1 MIQFSRISRFV
12 GRYKFFEILQRAAT
26 QRVNYYDTIFRT
38 RVSRITSTNY
48 PFTTSAFVTIGKK
61 KLRYKFF
68 WHFNVPIFRIKSS
81 CESFALTNMKK
92 KIIKS
97 RFTANINFEI
107 FQQTAISISSFS
119 QKQPLRK
126 EEVRL
131 VNAEQSLAGRHAT
144 LKADF
149 VTASSGV
156 NSASSGRVNAIRFT
170 SAAFSAISHDPLM
183 RTVCNT
189 ARIER

>member
-1 MIQFSRISRFV
+1 M
-12 GRYKFFEILQRAAT
+12 
-26 QRVNYYDTIFRT
+26 
-38 RVSRITSTNY
+38 
-48 PFTTSAFVTIGKK
+48 
-61 KLRYKFF
+61 
-68 WHFNVPIFRIKSS
+68 PIFRIKSS

-97 RFTANINFEI
+97 RFTANIISHFEI
-107 FQQTAISISSFS
+107 FQQAAISISSFS